1 MTALVL
7 LPGMDGTIALRRD
20 FVTALGPRAEC
31 IVVGYPPDC
40 TDGYAKLE
48 ATVRSKLP
56 SDRPYVLIGESFS
69 GPIAISIAATRPS
82 GLIGL
87 VLCCSFAR
95 NPRPILGAFRQ
106 LLPFLPFKFVPTTLL
121 SSFVLG
127 RFATAPLRTAF
138 RTALFEIPSTTLRAR
153 IAAVMDTDV
162 SPLLSSIHVP
172 VLYLRGAHDRVVPR
186 SCSDQIARSIRQP
199 KIVEINAP
207 HFLLQAAP
215 IPAAD
220 AVADFL
226 KVLPPTSAAKS

>member
-7 LPGMDGTIALRRD
+7 LPGMDGTLALRRD
-20 FVTALGPRAEC
+20 FVTALGSRAEC
-31 IVVGYPPDC
+31 IVVPYPPGC

-48 ATVRSKLP
+48 AMVRSKLP
-56 SDRPYVLIGESFS
+56 SDRPYVLLGESFS

-95 NPRPILGAFRQ
+95 NPRPILGSFRQ
-106 LLPFLPFKFVPTTLL
+106 LLPLLPFKLAPTGLL

-127 RFATAPLRTAF
+127 SFATAPLQSAWRTV
-138 RTALFEIPSTTLRAR
+138 LSEIPDTTLRAR
-153 IAAVMDTDV
+153 VAAVMDADV
-162 SPLLSSIHVP
+162 SPLLPSIQVP
-172 VLYLRGAHDRVVPR
+172 VLYLRGAYDRAVPR
-186 SCSDQIARSIRQP
+186 SCSDQIARSIRQA

-220 AVADFL
+220 AVVDFL
-226 KVLPPTSAAKS
+226 QALPRTSAAKS